1 MPTAL
6 LLLFEIIGTVAFAIS
21 GAIVAMQHKLD
32 YFGILLLSVT
42 TSIGGGV
49 LRDLILNVSPPVGL
63 VDPTYVVTASITT
76 FLLLTLGRFRRFVS
90 SGSPIY
96 TWGYYISDAL
106 GLGVFTVIG
115 VDAALSAGYEKEFFL
130 CIFVAMLT
138 GVGGGMI
145 RDILVQEIPVI
156 MRREIYAVAS
166 IAGAIVYYFARL
178 QIGQSPAVLL
188 SVVITFSI
196 RMLSLYFNVHVPSVS
211 ADLKPAD
218 APADPNDKT

>member
-1 MPTAL
+1 MPTAFL
-6 LLLFEIIGTVAFAIS
+6 FFEILGTVAFAIS
-21 GAIVAMQHKLD
+21 GAIVAMEHKLD
-32 YFGILLLSVT
+32 YFGILLLAVT

-49 LRDLILNVSPPVGL
+49 LRDMMLGVSPPVGL

-96 TWGYYISDAL
+96 TWSYYISDAL
-106 GLGVFTVIG
+106 GLGVFTVLG
-115 VDAALSAGYEKEFFL
+115 LDAAISAGYKQEIFL

-145 RDILVQEIPVI
+145 RDILVQQIPVI
-156 MRREIYAVAS
+156 MRREIYALAS
-166 IAGAIVYYFARL
+166 IAGAVVYYFLRL
-178 QIGQSPAVLL
+178 EMRQSLAVLL

-211 ADLKPAD
+211 TDLKPAD
-218 APADPNDKT
+218 APPDVKEKP

>member
-1 MPTAL
+1 MPTAFL
-6 LLLFEIIGTVAFAIS
+6 FFEILGTVAFAIS
-21 GAIVAMQHKLD
+21 GAIVAMEHKLD
-32 YFGILLLSVT
+32 YFGILLLAVT

-49 LRDLILNVSPPVGL
+49 LRDMMLGVSPPVGL
-63 VDPTYVVTASITT
+63 VDPTYVVTASVTT

-96 TWGYYISDAL
+96 TWSYYISDAL
-106 GLGVFTVIG
+106 GLGVFTVLG
-115 VDAALSAGYEKEFFL
+115 LDAAISAGYKQEIFL

-145 RDILVQEIPVI
+145 RDILVQQIPVI
-156 MRREIYAVAS
+156 MRREIYALAS
-166 IAGAIVYYFARL
+166 IAGAVVYYFLRL
-178 QIGQSPAVLL
+178 EMRQSLAVLL

-211 ADLKPAD
+211 TDLKPAD
-218 APADPNDKT
+218 APPDVKEKP